1 MILTPDR
8 IKQFRTL
15 GHALKP
21 IVTVAGN
28 GLSENV
34 LAELERALSDHE
46 LVKVKLAIL
55 ERDTRKS
62 VVEDMCK
69 RCNAKLI
76 QEIGKVALIFREAEQ
91 PDPKKSNIR

>member
-21 IVTVAGN
+21 IVTIAGN

-46 LVKVKLAIL
+46 LVKVKTG
-55 ERDTRKS
+55 DTRTRHS
-62 VVEDMCK
+62 
-69 RCNAKLI
+69 
-76 QEIGKVALIFREAEQ
+76 QIGRRRYV
-91 PDPKKSNIR
+91 